1 MRILHVITSLRTGGA
16 ERLVVDL
23 AKQMRAMGDA
33 VEILL
38 FDGTETPLKAE
49 AESTGISVHAL
60 GVGWR
65 AMRNP
70 LLVFKLKR
78 FLRNYRF
85 EVVHTHN
92 TACQLLTAIAT
103 LHMSVLLI
111 TTEHNT
117 DNRRRQWLGYRAMDR
132 CMYQQYRRIICVS
145 EETKAALVSY
155 LNSPQLTAKMD
166 VISNGIDVQKVATAS
181 PASDLSMFEGFKLLM
196 VSAFRPQED
205 QQTVI
210 RAMQFLPLEYMLFL
224 AGGSETEADRKCLK
238 DCEQLVEE
246 LGLAD
251 RVRFLG
257 IRSDV
262 PQLLAGADAV
272 VLSTAYEGMSLSM
285 LEAMASG
292 RPFLASDVSGVHNLV
307 AGAGLLFPYGDD
319 RQLAALIRKVC
330 ENPALAELVG
340 EKCRARALQFDVVQT
355 AKRYNDTYKILL
367 LQDESN
373 YE

>member
-23 AKQMRAMGDA
+23 AKQMQVIGDV

-49 AESTGISVHAL
+49 AESAGIPVHAL
-60 GVGWR
+60 AKGWR

-78 FLRNYRF
+78 FLRNKTF
-85 EVVHTHN
+85 DVIHTHN
-92 TACQLLTAIAT
+92 TACQLAVAALG
-103 LHMSVLLI
+103 MPESLI
-111 TTEHNT
+111 TTEHST
-117 DNRRRQWLGYRAMDR
+117 DNRRRKWKGYRKVDR
-132 CMYQQYRRIICVS
+132 WMYGHYRKVICVS
-145 EETKAALVSY
+145 EESRQALSNWLGASSLSERITVV
-155 LNSPQLTAKMD
+155 P
-166 VISNGIDVQKVATAS
+166 NGIDVSRFAAAG
-181 PASDLSMFEGFKLLM
+181 PAKELEEQNGHIILM
-196 VSAFRPQED
+196 VSAFRPGKD
-205 QQTVI
+205 QLTVI
-210 RAMQFLPLEYMLFL
+210 RAMQLLSREYRLFL

-292 RPFLASDVSGVHNLV
+292 RPFLASDVPGVHNLV

-330 ENPALAELVG
+330 ENPALAEEVG
-340 EKCRARALQFDVVQT
+340 EKCRARARQYDVAQT

-367 LQDESN
+367 LQHESN